1 MVVYFAPDKIFRVLD
16 PHLSYF
22 LNLDKM
28 KGVQVFS
35 ELRVGL
41 HKLAEVVVTL
51 GREQQDAVDDHPV
64 GDVRLAVEV
73 LVIEVG

>member
-1 MVVYFAPDKIFRVLD
+1 
-16 PHLSYF
+16 
-22 LNLDKM
+22 LDKM